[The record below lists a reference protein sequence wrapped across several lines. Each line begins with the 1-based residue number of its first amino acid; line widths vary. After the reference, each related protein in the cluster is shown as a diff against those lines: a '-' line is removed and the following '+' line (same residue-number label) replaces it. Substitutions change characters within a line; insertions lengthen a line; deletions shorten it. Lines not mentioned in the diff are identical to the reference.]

1 MDTSDVVFNT
11 AEIRSYEN
19 CAVEFGPTADDF
31 FAWRIS
37 RGAPPFDSYVPKDK
51 AEIHWQNVMLRRLP
65 PPLDPRSCSAYK
77 QADYDTMKANISICS
92 TIIGDASCLISFAWE
107 WYATSLSICL
117 CPENYVE
124 V

>member
-1 MDTSDVVFNT
+1 MDMKIKNVKDCYGACNDTSFHVFLGFKFMSS
-11 AEIRSYEN
+11 EISFRLIPLQP
-19 CAVEFGPTADDF
+19 GR
-31 FAWRIS
+31 WR
-37 RGAPPFDSYVPKDK
+37 D
-51 AEIHWQNVMLRRLP
+51 WWTQ
-65 PPLDPRSCSAYK
+65 AYK

-124 V
+124 VQICIILMCI